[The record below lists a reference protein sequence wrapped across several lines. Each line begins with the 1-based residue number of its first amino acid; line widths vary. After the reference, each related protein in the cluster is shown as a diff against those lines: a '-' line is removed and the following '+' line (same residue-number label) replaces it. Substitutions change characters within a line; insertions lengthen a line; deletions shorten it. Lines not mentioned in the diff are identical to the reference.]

1 MAPGHL
7 FLSTFFIHL
16 LLSAV
21 FRLWTCGQSF
31 AVNQG
36 GENRLILSFI
46 NKTQVTLGPPGLVGE
61 LLVRNISSWRSPITL
76 LVLMSVAMPLA
87 FNTWSALLNNFA
99 VEQAAF
105 SGVEIGILQSL
116 REVPGFLSFTVIF
129 VMLII
134 KEQTLAVFSLALLG
148 LGVAM
153 TGFFPSEYGLY
164 FTTVLMSTGF
174 HYFEAIKQ
182 SLSLQ
187 WLNKTEA
194 PQVLGRLIAIG
205 SITSLIVYGVLWTLL
220 EIFDLSFIWNFA
232 LAGFLCCV
240 LAGVMWVGFPIFP
253 AKTAQHKTLILRR
266 RYWLYYLLTFLS
278 GARRQIFVVFAAFLM
293 VEKFGYSAS
302 QVTLL
307 FLINYAFNWFFAERI
322 GALIHR
328 IGERRALTIEY
339 IGLILVFVAYGL
351 VDNATLAAGL
361 YVIDH
366 MFFAMAIAISTYF
379 QKIADPKDM
388 ASTAGVSFTINHIAA
403 VVIPALL
410 GLVWMWSHEL
420 VFFIGAGFAALSLLA
435 SRLIP
440 FDPGPGQE
448 TVLLPR
454 GNEKLGATP

>member
-1 MAPGHL
+1 M
-7 FLSTFFIHL
+7 
-16 LLSAV
+16 
-21 FRLWTCGQSF
+21 QS
-31 AVNQG
+31 
-36 GENRLILSFI
+36 
-46 NKTQVTLGPPGLVGE
+46 
-61 LLVRNISSWRSPITL
+61 VRAWRNPITL

-105 SGVEIGILQSL
+105 TGVEIGILQSL

-129 VMLII
+129 VLLIL
-134 KEQTLAVFSLALLG
+134 KEQTFAVLSLALLG

-164 FTTVLMSTGF
+164 FTTVLMSIGF

-187 WLNKTEA
+187 WLSKDEA
-194 PQVLGRLIAIG
+194 PQVLGRLIAVG
-205 SITSLIVYGVLWTLL
+205 SVTSLIVYGVLWVLL
-220 EIFDLSFIWNFA
+220 EVFAVSFMWNLA
-232 LAGFLCCV
+232 LAGGLCCL
-240 LAGVMWVGFPIFP
+240 LAFFMWLNFPHFP
-253 AKTAQHKTLILRR
+253 SKTAQHKTLVLRR

-328 IGERRALTIEY
+328 IGERRALTLEY
-339 IGLILVFVAYGL
+339 VGLIFVFVAYGL
-351 VDNATLAAGL
+351 VDNATLAAAL

-388 ASTAGVSFTINHIAA
+388 ASTAGVSFTISHIAA
-403 VVIPALL
+403 IVIPAAL
-410 GLVWMWSHEL
+410 GLVWMWSHAL

-435 SRLIP
+435 SQLIP
-440 FDPGPGQE
+440 SDPGPGQE
-448 TVLLPR
+448 TALP
-454 GNEKLGATP
+454 GNAKAELGAAS